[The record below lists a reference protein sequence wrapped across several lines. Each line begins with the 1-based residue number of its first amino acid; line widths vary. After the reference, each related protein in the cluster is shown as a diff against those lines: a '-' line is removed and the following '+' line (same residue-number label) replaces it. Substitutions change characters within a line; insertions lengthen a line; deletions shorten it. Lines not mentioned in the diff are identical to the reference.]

1 MGVKNGLREIN
12 THRAKT
18 NSSLNLSSQQGRWV
32 SPWLACCPPP
42 TTSHTE
48 AWKCHFQA
56 SAARRYPTWLCL
68 SQRRRATSR
77 RKKVKTRLSRACTIL
92 FCAMSAVS
100 DKSPGKLVLSVFSSS
115 PFQMCLIQR
124 AGEQPERRQHNGRR
138 GRANRCYGRTEQHC
152 GPLGLVV
159 AGL

>member
-1 MGVKNGLREIN
+1 MGVKNGFREK
-12 THRAKT
+12 THWART

-32 SPWLACCPPP
+32 SPWLARPPSP
-42 TTSHTE
+42 TTSHTQ

-68 SQRRRATSR
+68 SQRQRATSR

-100 DKSPGKLVLSVFSSS
+100 DKSPGKLVLPGRFSAPLLFRCASS
-115 PFQMCLIQR
+115 KEPENSQR
-124 AGEQPERRQHNGRR
+124 DDSTMADVAEQTDVTAGP
-138 GRANRCYGRTEQHC
+138 TSI
-152 GPLGLVV
+152 
-159 AGL
+159 AGCWAL